1 MIGIQEL
8 LRLLQDNPAVESL
21 CAGKSELGNLSL
33 MEEALVLAAYFTKQ
47 PQTLLVVKNNSYT
60 AQRLYECITALLGKK
75 ALLFVMEES
84 LRVEAIAASPQAKAE
99 QLEVMA
105 DILERREPFVLIL
118 NTAAFHRFL
127 PSPALFEEHCFHLH
141 VDDTIA
147 YETLKQRLQSSG
159 YTKCSRVDQPLCYAA
174 RGGII
179 DVFSINYP
187 HPLRIEFFDNVI
199 ESIRFFDEGSQ
210 RTIEEITQARIIP
223 ASDLLFSE
231 EQLDTLQNSVQNAA
245 KQQLR
250 RLDELARAQLEDVLE
265 QDFEALRS
273 HLPDGRLYPYFAWLD
288 QHFGIS
294 DYCPNARIILSS
306 KEEVHDTLRRIQEET
321 IAYVQE
327 MTQEGRMP
335 EKFTLFRDEN
345 ACIAHHPLTTVDLFL
360 NMHHPISS
368 QIMNAEVSEL
378 SFAQRLASIREQAKT
393 AAVVLCVEK
402 HDAQIV
408 QEGLQSEQVPYA
420 AGVVDWHK
428 PGIYVC
434 ALPFVQGFQCLREHI
449 VVYTRQELFPKEKK
463 LVRYHAKFKEASVL
477 NDYLE
482 LNVGDYV
489 VHNQHGVGKYMGI
502 ITRENNGI
510 HQDYLRVVYRGNDEL
525 LVPLSQFRLIRRY
538 VAKEGVGVKL
548 NKLGSGEWERTR
560 RKVSEKVEELAAR
573 LVELYALRSEDI
585 GFAFSKDTPMQKEFE
600 DRFEYELTAD
610 QESAVAQIK
619 ADMESAHPMD
629 RLLCGD
635 VGFGK
640 TEVAVRAAFKAVID
654 NKQVAFLCPT
664 TILSMQHYQ
673 TFAERFRDYPVRI
686 EVLNRFVAKAKQT
699 QIIQGMKEGSVD
711 IVIGTHRLL
720 SKDMAWKDLGFLVI
734 DEEQRFG
741 VEHKERIKELKNGID
756 VLSLSATPIPRTLQ
770 MSLVGIRSL
779 SQLNTP
785 PSNRHPVQT
794 YVIEHNFSMIKEII
808 QRELSRNGQVFY
820 LYNRIERIYQV
831 ANELKQAFPQI
842 GIGVAHG
849 QMEREEIEDVM
860 LEFHENKYQVLV
872 CTTIIETGIDIPN
885 ANTILIEDADRF
897 GLSQLY
903 QIRGRVGRS
912 SRIAYAYLM
921 YRPQKQLNET
931 AMKRLRS
938 IREFT
943 QLGSGYKIAMRDLT
957 IRGAGDLL
965 GPQQAGFIDS
975 VGIDM
980 YMEMLH
986 DAIAR
991 HRGVSVAEEEEAI
1004 KPTGI
1009 QVDAYIPQTFAPQDG
1024 DKLSLYQRIE
1034 GVRSARELQS
1044 LLEEVVDL
1052 YGRLPNE
1059 VRLLFEKKQLDI
1071 LANAAIVENFQE
1083 NARDLRITFTK
1094 GWSSQIDGVRL
1105 FERMNQLSRSI
1116 ALRYREGRIQLSIPK
1131 GKKQLEL
1138 SIAALNE
1145 SLRLSPAA

>member
-1 MIGIQEL
+1 M
-8 LRLLQDNPAVESL
+8 
-21 CAGKSELGNLSL
+21 
-33 MEEALVLAAYFTKQ
+33 LA
-47 PQTLLVVKNNSYT
+47 
-60 AQRLYECITALLGKK
+60 
-75 ALLFVMEES
+75 
-84 LRVEAIAASPQAKAE
+84 
-99 QLEVMA
+99 
-105 DILERREPFVLIL
+105 
-118 NTAAFHRFL
+118 
-127 PSPALFEEHCFHLH
+127 
-141 VDDTIA
+141 
-147 YETLKQRLQSSG
+147 
-159 YTKCSRVDQPLCYAA
+159 
-174 RGGII
+174 
-179 DVFSINYP
+179 
-187 HPLRIEFFDNVI
+187 
-199 ESIRFFDEGSQ
+199 
-210 RTIEEITQARIIP
+210 
-223 ASDLLFSE
+223 
-231 EQLDTLQNSVQNAA
+231 
-245 KQQLR
+245 
-250 RLDELARAQLEDVLE
+250 
-265 QDFEALRS
+265 
-273 HLPDGRLYPYFAWLD
+273 
-288 QHFGIS
+288 
-294 DYCPNARIILSS
+294 
-306 KEEVHDTLRRIQEET
+306 
-321 IAYVQE
+321 
-327 MTQEGRMP
+327 
-335 EKFTLFRDEN
+335 KFTLFRDEN
-345 ACIAHHPLTTVDLFL
+345 ACIAHHPLTTFDLFL
-360 NMHHPISS
+360 NMMHPVSS
-368 QIMNAEVSEL
+368 QIMSVSPGEL
-378 SFAQRLASIREQAKT
+378 SFARQLETIAQQAKSI
-393 AAVVLCVEK
+393 AVVLCVEK
-402 HDAQIV
+402 ADVHTVI
-408 QEGLQSEQVPYA
+408 EGLNSEQLSYTEGA
-420 AGVVDWHK
+420 VDWKK

-434 ALPFVQGFQCLREHI
+434 SLPFAEGFQCLLEHI
-449 VVYTRQELFPKEKK
+449 IVYTRRELFPKEKK

-477 NDYLE
+477 NDYME

-489 VHNQHGVGKYMGI
+489 VHHQHGVGKYMGI

-510 HQDYLRVVYRGNDEL
+510 HQDYLRIIYRGNDEL
-525 LVPLSQFRLIRRY
+525 LVPLSQFQLIRRY
-538 VAKEGVGVKL
+538 VTKEGVGIKL

-560 RKVSEKVEELAAR
+560 RKVSEKVEELAQR

-585 GFAFSKDTPMQKEFE
+585 GHSYAKDTPMQKEFE
-600 DRFEYELTAD
+600 DQFAYELTPD
-610 QESAVAQIK
+610 QEQAVMEIK
-619 ADMESAHPMD
+619 QDMESNRPMD

-640 TEVAVRAAFKAVID
+640 TEVAVRAAFKAVVD

-686 EVLNRFVAKAKQT
+686 EVLNRFVSKADQRR
-699 QIIQGMKEGSVD
+699 IIKGLKEGSID

-720 SKDMAWKDLGFLVI
+720 SKDIVWKDLGFLVI

-794 YVIEHNFSMIKEII
+794 YVIERNKGMIREII
-808 QRELSRNGQVFY
+808 QRELSRGGQVFY
-820 LYNRIERIYQV
+820 LYNRIEQIYQI
-831 ANELKQAFPQI
+831 ANELRQAFPDI

-849 QMEREEIEDVM
+849 RMDREEIEDVM

-912 SRIAYAYLM
+912 SRVAYAYLM

-931 AMKRLRS
+931 AMKRLKS

-991 HRGVSVAEEEEAI
+991 HRGIAPKEEEPQQ
-1004 KPTGI
+1004 KSTNL
-1009 QVDAYIPQTFAPQDG
+1009 QVDAYIPQQFAPEDG

-1034 GVRSARELQS
+1034 KTRSVQELRN
-1044 LLEEVVDL
+1044 LMEEVHDR

-1071 LANAAIVENFQE
+1071 LTNETIVEDFKE
-1083 NARDLRITFTK
+1083 SARDLRIIFTK
-1094 GWSSQIDGVRL
+1094 AWSAQVDGVRL

-1116 ALRYREGRIQLSIPK
+1116 ALRYREGRIVLCIPK

-1138 SIAALNE
+1138 SIAALGE
-1145 SLRLSPAA
+1145 SLQMGHPV

>member
-1 MIGIQEL
+1 M
-8 LRLLQDNPAVESL
+8 
-21 CAGKSELGNLSL
+21 
-33 MEEALVLAAYFTKQ
+33 
-47 PQTLLVVKNNSYT
+47 
-60 AQRLYECITALLGKK
+60 
-75 ALLFVMEES
+75 
-84 LRVEAIAASPQAKAE
+84 
-99 QLEVMA
+99 
-105 DILERREPFVLIL
+105 
-118 NTAAFHRFL
+118 
-127 PSPALFEEHCFHLH
+127 
-141 VDDTIA
+141 
-147 YETLKQRLQSSG
+147 
-159 YTKCSRVDQPLCYAA
+159 
-174 RGGII
+174 
-179 DVFSINYP
+179 
-187 HPLRIEFFDNVI
+187 
-199 ESIRFFDEGSQ
+199 
-210 RTIEEITQARIIP
+210 
-223 ASDLLFSE
+223 
-231 EQLDTLQNSVQNAA
+231 
-245 KQQLR
+245 
-250 RLDELARAQLEDVLE
+250 
-265 QDFEALRS
+265 
-273 HLPDGRLYPYFAWLD
+273 
-288 QHFGIS
+288 
-294 DYCPNARIILSS
+294 
-306 KEEVHDTLRRIQEET
+306 
-321 IAYVQE
+321 
-327 MTQEGRMP
+327 
-335 EKFTLFRDEN
+335 
-345 ACIAHHPLTTVDLFL
+345 
-360 NMHHPISS
+360 
-368 QIMNAEVSEL
+368 
-378 SFAQRLASIREQAKT
+378 
-393 AAVVLCVEK
+393 
-402 HDAQIV
+402 
-408 QEGLQSEQVPYA
+408 
-420 AGVVDWHK
+420 
-428 PGIYVC
+428 
-434 ALPFVQGFQCLREHI
+434 
-449 VVYTRQELFPKEKK
+449 
-463 LVRYHAKFKEASVL
+463 
-477 NDYLE
+477 
-482 LNVGDYV
+482 
-489 VHNQHGVGKYMGI
+489 
-502 ITRENNGI
+502 
-510 HQDYLRVVYRGNDEL
+510 
-525 LVPLSQFRLIRRY
+525 IRRY

-931 AMKRLRS
+931 AMKRLQS

>member
-1 MIGIQEL
+1 
-8 LRLLQDNPAVESL
+8 
-21 CAGKSELGNLSL
+21 
-33 MEEALVLAAYFTKQ
+33 
-47 PQTLLVVKNNSYT
+47 
-60 AQRLYECITALLGKK
+60 
-75 ALLFVMEES
+75 
-84 LRVEAIAASPQAKAE
+84 
-99 QLEVMA
+99 
-105 DILERREPFVLIL
+105 
-118 NTAAFHRFL
+118 
-127 PSPALFEEHCFHLH
+127 
-141 VDDTIA
+141 
-147 YETLKQRLQSSG
+147 
-159 YTKCSRVDQPLCYAA
+159 
-174 RGGII
+174 
-179 DVFSINYP
+179 
-187 HPLRIEFFDNVI
+187 
-199 ESIRFFDEGSQ
+199 
-210 RTIEEITQARIIP
+210 
-223 ASDLLFSE
+223 
-231 EQLDTLQNSVQNAA
+231 
-245 KQQLR
+245 
-250 RLDELARAQLEDVLE
+250 
-265 QDFEALRS
+265 
-273 HLPDGRLYPYFAWLD
+273 
-288 QHFGIS
+288 
-294 DYCPNARIILSS
+294 
-306 KEEVHDTLRRIQEET
+306 
-321 IAYVQE
+321 
-327 MTQEGRMP
+327 
-335 EKFTLFRDEN
+335 
-345 ACIAHHPLTTVDLFL
+345 
-360 NMHHPISS
+360 
-368 QIMNAEVSEL
+368 
-378 SFAQRLASIREQAKT
+378 
-393 AAVVLCVEK
+393 
-402 HDAQIV
+402 
-408 QEGLQSEQVPYA
+408 
-420 AGVVDWHK
+420 
-428 PGIYVC
+428 
-434 ALPFVQGFQCLREHI
+434 
-449 VVYTRQELFPKEKK
+449 
-463 LVRYHAKFKEASVL
+463 
-477 NDYLE
+477 
-482 LNVGDYV
+482 
-489 VHNQHGVGKYMGI
+489 MGI

-510 HQDYLRVVYRGNDEL
+510 HQDYLRIIYRGNDEL
-525 LVPLSQFRLIRRY
+525 LVPLSQFQLIRRY
-538 VAKEGVGVKL
+538 VTKEGVGIKL

-560 RKVSEKVEELAAR
+560 RKVSEKVEELAQR

-585 GFAFSKDTPMQKEFE
+585 GHAYAKDTPMQKEFE
-600 DRFEYELTAD
+600 DQFAYELTPD
-610 QESAVAQIK
+610 QEQAVMEIK
-619 ADMESAHPMD
+619 QDMESNRPMD

-640 TEVAVRAAFKAVID
+640 TEVAVRAAFKAVVD

-686 EVLNRFVAKAKQT
+686 EVLNRFVSKADQRR
-699 QIIQGMKEGSVD
+699 IIKGLKEGSID

-720 SKDMAWKDLGFLVI
+720 SKDIVWKDLGFLVI

-794 YVIEHNFSMIKEII
+794 YVIERNKGMIREII
-808 QRELSRNGQVFY
+808 QRELSRGGQVFY
-820 LYNRIERIYQV
+820 LYNRIEQIYQI
-831 ANELKQAFPQI
+831 ANELRQAFPDI

-849 QMEREEIEDVM
+849 QMDREEIEDVM

-912 SRIAYAYLM
+912 SRVAYAYLM

-931 AMKRLRS
+931 AMKRLKS

-991 HRGVSVAEEEEAI
+991 HRGIAPKEEEPQQ
-1004 KPTGI
+1004 KSTNL
-1009 QVDAYIPQTFAPQDG
+1009 QVDAYIPQQFAPEDG

-1034 GVRSARELQS
+1034 KTRSVQELRN
-1044 LLEEVVDL
+1044 LMEEVHDR

-1071 LANAAIVENFQE
+1071 LTNETIVEDFKE
-1083 NARDLRITFTK
+1083 SARDLRIIFTK
-1094 GWSSQIDGVRL
+1094 AWSAQVDGVRL

-1116 ALRYREGRIQLSIPK
+1116 ALCYREGRIVLCIPK

-1138 SIAALNE
+1138 SIAALGE
-1145 SLRLSPAA
+1145 SLQMGHPV

>member
-1 MIGIQEL
+1 M
-8 LRLLQDNPAVESL
+8 
-21 CAGKSELGNLSL
+21 
-33 MEEALVLAAYFTKQ
+33 
-47 PQTLLVVKNNSYT
+47 
-60 AQRLYECITALLGKK
+60 
-75 ALLFVMEES
+75 
-84 LRVEAIAASPQAKAE
+84 
-99 QLEVMA
+99 
-105 DILERREPFVLIL
+105 
-118 NTAAFHRFL
+118 
-127 PSPALFEEHCFHLH
+127 
-141 VDDTIA
+141 
-147 YETLKQRLQSSG
+147 
-159 YTKCSRVDQPLCYAA
+159 
-174 RGGII
+174 
-179 DVFSINYP
+179 
-187 HPLRIEFFDNVI
+187 
-199 ESIRFFDEGSQ
+199 
-210 RTIEEITQARIIP
+210 
-223 ASDLLFSE
+223 
-231 EQLDTLQNSVQNAA
+231 
-245 KQQLR
+245 
-250 RLDELARAQLEDVLE
+250 
-265 QDFEALRS
+265 
-273 HLPDGRLYPYFAWLD
+273 
-288 QHFGIS
+288 
-294 DYCPNARIILSS
+294 
-306 KEEVHDTLRRIQEET
+306 
-321 IAYVQE
+321 
-327 MTQEGRMP
+327 
-335 EKFTLFRDEN
+335 
-345 ACIAHHPLTTVDLFL
+345 
-360 NMHHPISS
+360 
-368 QIMNAEVSEL
+368 
-378 SFAQRLASIREQAKT
+378 
-393 AAVVLCVEK
+393 
-402 HDAQIV
+402 
-408 QEGLQSEQVPYA
+408 
-420 AGVVDWHK
+420 
-428 PGIYVC
+428 
-434 ALPFVQGFQCLREHI
+434 
-449 VVYTRQELFPKEKK
+449 
-463 LVRYHAKFKEASVL
+463 RYHAKFKEASVL
-477 NDYLE
+477 NDYME

-489 VHNQHGVGKYMGI
+489 VHHQHGVGKYMGI

-510 HQDYLRVVYRGNDEL
+510 HQDYLRIIYRGNDEL
-525 LVPLSQFRLIRRY
+525 LVPLSQFQLIRRY
-538 VAKEGVGVKL
+538 VTKEGVGIKL

-560 RKVSEKVEELAAR
+560 RKVSEKVEELAQR

-585 GFAFSKDTPMQKEFE
+585 GHAYAKDTPMQKEFE
-600 DRFEYELTAD
+600 DQFAYELTPD
-610 QESAVAQIK
+610 QEQAVMEIK
-619 ADMESAHPMD
+619 QDMESNRPMD

-640 TEVAVRAAFKAVID
+640 TEVAVRAAFKAVVD

-686 EVLNRFVAKAKQT
+686 EVLNRFVSKADQRR
-699 QIIQGMKEGSVD
+699 IIKGLKEGSID

-720 SKDMAWKDLGFLVI
+720 SKDIVWKDLGFLVI

-794 YVIEHNFSMIKEII
+794 YVIERNKGMIREVI
-808 QRELSRNGQVFY
+808 QRELSRGGQVFY
-820 LYNRIERIYQV
+820 LYNRIEQIYQI
-831 ANELKQAFPQI
+831 ANELRQAFPDI

-849 QMEREEIEDVM
+849 QMDREEIEDVM

-912 SRIAYAYLM
+912 SRVAYAYLM

-931 AMKRLRS
+931 AMKRLKS

-991 HRGVSVAEEEEAI
+991 HRGIAPKEEEPQQ
-1004 KPTGI
+1004 KSTNL
-1009 QVDAYIPQTFAPQDG
+1009 QVDAYIPQQFAPEDG

-1034 GVRSARELQS
+1034 KTRSVQELRN
-1044 LLEEVVDL
+1044 LMEEVHDR

-1071 LANAAIVENFQE
+1071 LTNETIVEDFKE
-1083 NARDLRITFTK
+1083 SARDLRIIFTK
-1094 GWSSQIDGVRL
+1094 AWSAQVDGVRL

-1116 ALRYREGRIQLSIPK
+1116 ALRYREGRIVLCIPK

-1138 SIAALNE
+1138 SIAALGE
-1145 SLRLSPAA
+1145 SLQMGDPV